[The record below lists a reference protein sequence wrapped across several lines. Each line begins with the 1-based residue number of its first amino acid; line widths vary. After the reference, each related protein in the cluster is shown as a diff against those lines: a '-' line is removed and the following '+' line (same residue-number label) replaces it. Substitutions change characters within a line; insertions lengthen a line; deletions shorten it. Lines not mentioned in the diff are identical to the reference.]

1 MLASKTAASL
11 PIPSHSQILPVNFRI
26 WGGGVFE
33 AESHTGTHYEE
44 LTT

>member
-11 PIPSHSQILPVNFRI
+11 PIPSHSQILPVNFRV
-26 WGGGVFE
+26 WGGVFE